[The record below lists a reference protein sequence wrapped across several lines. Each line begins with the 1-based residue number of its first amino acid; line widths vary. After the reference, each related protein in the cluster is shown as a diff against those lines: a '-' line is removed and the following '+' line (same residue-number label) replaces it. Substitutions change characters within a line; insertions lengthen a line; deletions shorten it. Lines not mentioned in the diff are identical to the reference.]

1 VEIANSLILHLRS
14 RNIFMSTLLLETTT
28 ANGIHPAALADEI
41 EIQPIAGKI
50 GAEIRGVKLR
60 GDLPA
65 ETRDAIRQALLRH
78 KVLAFR
84 GQHHL
89 DDQGQQDFARGFGEL
104 VEHPTQ
110 PSRPETAIL
119 ELNSTRGGGR
129 ADRWHTDV
137 TFVEDYP
144 AVSLLRAVVV
154 PPQGGDTI
162 WTNTE
167 AAYAGLTPELQAL
180 ADRLWA
186 VHSNLYDYAA
196 DRPAASAA
204 DREVYEKIFTS
215 TVFETE
221 HPLVHVHPETGKR
234 SLILGNFVRRIVGH
248 SQEQSDLLIRLF
260 QSHVTRIDYTLRWRW
275 QAGDVLIWDNRA
287 TQHIAVN
294 DYGDAP
300 RIVRRVTVA
309 GVAPVSVDGQ
319 RSRSRGKS
327 AKPAASTH

>member
-1 VEIANSLILHLRS
+1 
-14 RNIFMSTLLLETTT
+14 MSQLAIGTT
-28 ANGIHPAALADEI
+28 AVNGNRPTEHVDEI
-41 EIQPIAGKI
+41 VIHPIAGKI
-50 GAEIRGVKLR
+50 GAEIRGVKLS

-65 ETRDAIRQALLRH
+65 ATQDAIRQALLRY

-110 PSRPETAIL
+110 PSRPDTAIL

-137 TFVEDYP
+137 TFVDAYP
-144 AVSLLRAVVV
+144 AVSILRGVVV
-154 PPQGGDTI
+154 PAQGGDTI

-167 AAYAGLTPELQAL
+167 AAYAGLSPELQGL

-196 DRPAASAA
+196 ERPAASAA
-204 DREVYEKIFTS
+204 DREVYDKIFTS
-215 TVFETE
+215 TVYETE

-234 SLILGNFVRRIVGH
+234 SLILGNFVRRILGH
-248 SQEQSDLLIRLF
+248 SQEQSELLIRLF

-294 DYGDAP
+294 DYGDEP
-300 RIVRRVTVA
+300 RVVRRVTVA
-309 GVAPVSVDGQ
+309 GVAPVSVAGE
-319 RSRSRGKS
+319 RSRPRSKS
-327 AKPAASTH
+327 AKPPAATH

>member
-1 VEIANSLILHLRS
+1 MSSVTV
-14 RNIFMSTLLLETTT
+14 RNEAVNVHHRT
-28 ANGIHPAALADEI
+28 AGIDEI
-41 EIQPIAGKI
+41 EVHPVAGKI
-50 GAEIRGVKLR
+50 GAEIRGVKLS
-60 GDLPA
+60 GALPA
-65 ETRDAIRQALLRH
+65 ATQEAIRQALLRY

-84 GQHHL
+84 GQLHL
-89 DDQGQQDFARGFGEL
+89 DDRGQQDFARGFGAL

-137 TFVEDYP
+137 TFVDAYP
-144 AVSLLRAVVV
+144 AISILRGVIV
-154 PPQGGDTI
+154 PAQGGDTI

-196 DRPAASAA
+196 ERPTASAA
-204 DREVYEKIFTS
+204 DREVYDKVFTS
-215 TVFETE
+215 TVYETE

-234 SLILGNFVRRIVGH
+234 SLILGNFVRRILGH

-294 DYGDAP
+294 DYGDEP
-300 RIVRRVTVA
+300 RVVRRVTVA
-309 GVAPVSVDGQ
+309 GVAPVAIDGQ
-319 RSRSRGKS
+319 RSRPRSKA
-327 AKPAASTH
+327 AKPPASTH